1 MTRLMSSFVGCL
13 ELGAFSI
20 ECMASVDVS
29 GDPELQANKPLT
41 IFCTALPR

>member
-1 MTRLMSSFVGCL
+1 MMRSMSSFVGCL
-13 ELGAFSI
+13 EIGAFSI

-41 IFCTALPR
+41 IFLSALPR